1 MSPRKKKKTKCV
13 WLYYKKNCQLYQSLE
28 WGYGELVLD
37 MCKTKE
43 TNQTPMIILIW
54 GKTNVVQE
62 KNVKMYNKYYE
73 QYLPSQN
80 YINFNKR

>member
-1 MSPRKKKKTKCV
+1 
-13 WLYYKKNCQLYQSLE
+13 
-28 WGYGELVLD
+28 

-62 KNVKMYNKYYE
+62 KNVKMYNEYYE

>member
-1 MSPRKKKKTKCV
+1 
-13 WLYYKKNCQLYQSLE
+13 
-28 WGYGELVLD
+28 

-43 TNQTPMIILIW
+43 TNQTPMIIVIW
-54 GKTNVVQE
+54 GKTNVQE

-80 YINFNKR
+80 HINFNKR